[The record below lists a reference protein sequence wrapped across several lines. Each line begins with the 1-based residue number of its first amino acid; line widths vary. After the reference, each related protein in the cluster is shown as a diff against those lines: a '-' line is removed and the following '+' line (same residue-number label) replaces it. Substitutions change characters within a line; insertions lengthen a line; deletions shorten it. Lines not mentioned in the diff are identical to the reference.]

1 MEQESRFGLDLGQL
15 GVMKK
20 RVGAD
25 YKQLLRVFF
34 FVFSWAKKMLYFF
47 LKKRCSVITKKLHKM
62 RLEF

>member
-1 MEQESRFGLDLGQL
+1 MEQESRFGLELGQL

-34 FVFSWAKKMLYFF
+34 CVFSWAKKMLYFF
-47 LKKRCSVITKKLHKM
+47 FEKTLYRHH
-62 RLEF
+62 

>member
-34 FVFSWAKKMLYFF
+34 LCVFMGQKNVIFF
-47 LKKRCSVITKKLHKM
+47 FEKTL
-62 RLEF
+62 